1 MGVDGACSCLCGPR
15 SDQRNQTPRQ
25 TRRAFSVQSATQSTI
40 TDRRR
45 VAADNALRTPASIQH
60 PLGPSTRNASLDKG
74 EHCSL
79 TLHPLPL
86 PMGEVAAVRLPER
99 ALSVSFADSS
109 PKGGAKR
116 ASSDKDQ
123 FILPENDT
131 EHAQWCN
138 DTHRLAHELSAAT
151 RRLSVIVDCVALWT
165 ENARLVCLGV

>member
-86 PMGEVAAVRLPER
+86 PMGEVAAVRLTER

-123 FILPENDT
+123 FILPENNT
-131 EHAQWCN
+131 EPVPN
-138 DTHRLAHELSAAT
+138 GVTITEILRTHCPRGHP
-151 RRLSVIVDCVALWT
+151 R
-165 ENARLVCLGV
+165 

>member
-1 MGVDGACSCLCGPR
+1 MYGPG

-86 PMGEVAAVRLPER
+86 PMGEVAAVRLTER

-109 PKGGAKR
+109 PKGGAETCLSLWER
-116 ASSDKDQ
+116 WQPSGCRRGPSQSASLTAPPKGEPSVLRQIK
-123 FILPENDT
+123 IN
-131 EHAQWCN
+131 
-138 DTHRLAHELSAAT
+138 LSYQRT
-151 RRLSVIVDCVALWT
+151 TPSLYPMV
-165 ENARLVCLGV
+165 